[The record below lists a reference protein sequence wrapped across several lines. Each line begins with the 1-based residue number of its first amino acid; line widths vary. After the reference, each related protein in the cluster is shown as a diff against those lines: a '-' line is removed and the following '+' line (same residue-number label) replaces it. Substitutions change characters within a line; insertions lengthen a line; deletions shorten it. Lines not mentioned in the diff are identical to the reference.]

1 MREKRTF
8 DLEDRFIDF
17 VLLIDEI
24 VESLPNTKLGNYL
37 AGQMIRSGTSPAL
50 NYGEAMGAESR
61 KDFIHK
67 MKIILKELRETF
79 VCIKII
85 KKKNWISPDSKI
97 ETIYSENNELI
108 AISVKSIQ
116 TAKSNLTKK

>member
-1 MREKRTF
+1 MKEKRTF
-8 DLEDRFIDF
+8 DLEERFIDF

-37 AGQMIRSGTSPAL
+37 AGQMIRSGTAPAL

-67 MKIILKELRETF
+67 MKIIQKELRETF

-85 KKKNWISPDSKI
+85 KKKNWISPVSKI
-97 ETIYSENNELI
+97 KTVFNENNELI

-116 TAKSNLTKK
+116 TAKSNLLKK